1 MAFTRPRESGCSM
14 HLIKYGRP
22 ADWLLDLVDWL
33 RRTLLGMWVQF
44 CFSRIRGSLGFSAIT
59 AYSYYHDLALFNPF
73 LSTVRYVF
81 DRRFYNDSDL
91 PRSIRV
97 PPYFNIKVVR
107 KTFNVFDERKRRIGI
122 PGTELLSFFSGYKK
136 MKFKKKKIQ
145 RNLWLPHKV

>member
-1 MAFTRPRESGCSM
+1 M
-14 HLIKYGRP
+14 
-22 ADWLLDLVDWL
+22 
-33 RRTLLGMWVQF
+33 GMWVQF

-97 PPYFNIKVVR
+97 PPYFNIKVIR
-107 KTFNVFDERKRRIGI
+107 KTFNVFDERERRIGI
-122 PGTELLSFFSGYKK
+122 SGTKLLSFFQVARK
-136 MKFKKKKIQ
+136 
-145 RNLWLPHKV
+145 